1 MKFGKKLLILVL
13 TLLSALCFAF
23 SFGCNV
29 ITPTDPNPTASGW
42 DAVELMTDFT
52 VPYYQFEGL
61 TEEQFVDGTVTYKFT
76 SPKYTND
83 EGEIVTDVYESYFPN
98 VYCDRV
104 GTWTIVYTY
113 GTQKV
118 AKTFEVVDTT
128 APTLGFSEL
137 SHDVYVGEKQSL
149 PSAYAEDYSDIDLTS
164 RTDDLVLYTCGDT
177 TCTDQSHVVELEV
190 KHKSYTP
197 NSTGRVVY
205 TLSIKDEYGNQS
217 VLTQEWNV
225 KDPTWTDQTLD
236 TDFLADYDDFGYVN
250 TASSGYVSS
259 YWTASR

>member
-13 TLLSALCFAF
+13 SLLTALCFAF

-61 TEEQFVDGTVTYKFT
+61 TEEQFIDGTVSYKFT
-76 SPKYTND
+76 SPQYAND
-83 EGEIVTDVYESYFPN
+83 EGEIVTDVYESFFPN
-98 VYCDRV
+98 IYCDRV
-104 GTWTIVYTY
+104 GTWTVTYTY

-149 PSAYAEDYSDIDLTS
+149 PSAYAEDYSNID
-164 RTDDLVLYTCGDT
+164 
-177 TCTDQSHVVELEV
+177 
-190 KHKSYTP
+190 
-197 NSTGRVVY
+197 
-205 TLSIKDEYGNQS
+205 
-217 VLTQEWNV
+217 
-225 KDPTWTDQTLD
+225 
-236 TDFLADYDDFGYVN
+236 
-250 TASSGYVSS
+250 
-259 YWTASR
+259 